1 MTNRLDPID
10 APVAQTDM
18 LVTEVLTLLAEKLP
32 VKRSRI
38 HAALLDA
45 GWDGLARFVSVD
57 VVCQAINL
65 AHPGYAALIAE
76 RAILARTA
84 SNQHHD
90 DQP

>member
-1 MTNRLDPID
+1 MSTRLDPID

-45 GWDGLARFVSVD
+45 GWDGLTRFVCVP
-57 VVCQAINL
+57 VVCESIRL
-65 AHPGYAALIAE
+65 AYPGYAALIAE
-76 RAILARTA
+76 RAILARAA
-84 SNQHHD
+84 SNRHHD

>member
-18 LVTEVLTLLAEKLP
+18 LVTEVLTLLAASLP

-45 GWDGLARFVSVD
+45 GWDGLNRFVSVD
-57 VVCQAINL
+57 VVCQAINP
-65 AHPGYAALIAE
+65 AQADGGVSA
-76 RAILARTA
+76 
-84 SNQHHD
+84 
-90 DQP
+90 DQLHQGPDPQSRHQADGGK